1 MLRKFLISLIIFP
14 NTMTFMDNGNGTKS
28 LKRTKT
34 DQIIHMANN
43 FRRNPLPTKLTQLNT
58 ERDRTNPRI
67 C

>member
-1 MLRKFLISLIIFP
+1 
-14 NTMTFMDNGNGTKS
+14 MDNGNGTKS
-28 LKRTKT
+28 LKCTKT